1 MIKDSNGNIHT
12 HDEFKEKK
20 IEEIQVN
27 VNDTKSLTKRL
38 EDLEVALVKTK
49 ACKEGHARLEVFYKE
64 IKQYLP
70 EEKHK
75 LIMKLDDLYM
85 ELLIVNEEYFYK
97 HGYYDGRNFNGFVSR
112 VKAWLSNKLFRA

>member
-12 HDEFKEKK
+12 HDEFVEKR

-38 EDLEVALVKTK
+38 EDLEVTFVKTK
-49 ACKEGHARLEVFYKE
+49 ACKEGYARLEVLYKE
-64 IKQYLP
+64 IKQHLP
-70 EEKHK
+70 EGKHN

-97 HGYYDGRNFNGFVSR
+97 HGYYDGRNINRFVSR